1 MKKRLL
7 TFGYNVNQIQ
17 GLSDISY
24 SNYSLNFSS
33 EKRWENKLDK
43 ISELIENNE
52 LQCIL
57 IVVSKYLIDDIESLG
72 IKRFK
77 ELLELCSK
85 TNCFV
90 AIQEY
95 LQEDAPLY
103 YDYIRN
109 KKLTIDEL
117 EELAIEEENRY
128 KSSPTIEI
136 DIKDLNDDIPFDI
149 KDILGEPPFEDD
161 NTSKHLSDFRRK
173 VELLRATER
182 IFPLAKEIINILK
195 SNFEDVMVFRYL
207 SQIYDY
213 IKSEIIERFSNEILN
228 IYIPRQYG
236 YKFEFDDFIQVFEK
250 YLKGVEQLNIS
261 VEVNETQKGV
271 NYKFISNDLIEK
283 ISDLPEKF
291 QRFTNF
297 IDICEKEPEQALQLL
312 ESKNIAPNQALEII
326 QRLSK
331 KYKRLVL
338 DIQQQQERIELAYK
352 QEVQAELFEYGYS
365 DTPFSLVQKSF
376 SIEALDTIYEPS
388 LEEQEFIRLVQTHTE
403 SIDVTNL
410 KSDLGIINDLELKQD
425 DRKRSAYK
433 LKKVLGKILNKG
445 LEHAEKIAIDALVTY
460 INSKVG

>member
-1 MKKRLL
+1 
-7 TFGYNVNQIQ
+7 
-17 GLSDISY
+17 
-24 SNYSLNFSS
+24 
-33 EKRWENKLDK
+33 
-43 ISELIENNE
+43 
-52 LQCIL
+52 
-57 IVVSKYLIDDIESLG
+57 
-72 IKRFK
+72 
-77 ELLELCSK
+77 
-85 TNCFV
+85 
-90 AIQEY
+90 
-95 LQEDAPLY
+95 
-103 YDYIRN
+103 
-109 KKLTIDEL
+109 
-117 EELAIEEENRY
+117 
-128 KSSPTIEI
+128 
-136 DIKDLNDDIPFDI
+136 
-149 KDILGEPPFEDD
+149 
-161 NTSKHLSDFRRK
+161 
-173 VELLRATER
+173 
-182 IFPLAKEIINILK
+182 
-195 SNFEDVMVFRYL
+195 MVFRYL